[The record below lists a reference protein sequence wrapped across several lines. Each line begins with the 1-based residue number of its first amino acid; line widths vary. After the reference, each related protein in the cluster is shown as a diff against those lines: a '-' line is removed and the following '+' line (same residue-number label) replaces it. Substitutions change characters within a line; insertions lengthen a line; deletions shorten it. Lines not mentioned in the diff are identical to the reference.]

1 MSDHR
6 RSHRAQPAAP
16 RPLRLAVQGLVLVGV
31 VASTSAFTLLH
42 KSVDVQVDG
51 ANLKVEGFA
60 RTVGD
65 LLAAGDIAVGEH
77 DLVVPALGQP
87 VSSSSQVVV
96 RHAVQI
102 QVEIDGTRQ
111 TVWTTASSVGEAV
124 DELGL
129 RDTDVRLSASRSDA
143 VGRDVLRVSTPKV
156 VHVAVDGQTLDASTN
171 GGTVRDALKD
181 VGLVLNDG
189 DQVSVPLDADAVDG
203 LVVVVTRAASG
214 GESSVESIP
223 FETQQVDDGTLPK
236 GTTKVVT
243 AGKAGQRTTTYQ
255 LQVVAG
261 VVVGRTAVSS
271 VVTKD
276 PVAQVEHVG
285 TAEVPVAPPVGNVD
299 PGSAQAIAQSMMASH
314 GWDDAQFACLVA
326 LWNRESGWNVS
337 SENKSSGAYGIPQA
351 LPGSKMG
358 SVAADWRTNP
368 ATQITWGLGYID
380 GRYGTPCSAYQHLQ
394 SSGWY

>member
-51 ANLKVEGFA
+51 ANIKVEGFA

-65 LLAAGDIAVGEH
+65 LLSAGDIAVGEH
-77 DLVVPALGQP
+77 DLVVPALGEP
-87 VSSSSQVVV
+87 VSSRSQVVV

-102 QVEIDGTRQ
+102 QVEIDGARQ

-129 RDTDVRLSASRSDA
+129 RDADVRLSASRSDA

-261 VVVGRTAVSS
+261 VVVGRTPVSS

-285 TAEVPVAPPVGNVD
+285 TAEAPVAPPVTNVD
-299 PGSAQAIAQSMMASH
+299 PGSAQAIAQSMMASR

-337 SENKSSGAYGIPQA
+337 AENKSSGAYGIPQA

>member
-6 RSHRAQPAAP
+6 RSHRVQPAAH

-51 ANLKVEGFA
+51 ANVKVEGFA
-60 RTVGD
+60 RTVDD

-87 VSSSSQVVV
+87 VSSGSQVVV

-102 QVEIDGTRQ
+102 QVEIDGARQ

-129 RDTDVRLSASRSDA
+129 RDADVRLSASRSDA

-214 GESSVESIP
+214 GESSIESIP
-223 FETQQVDDGTLPK
+223 FETQQVEDETLPK

-285 TAEVPVAPPVGNVD
+285 TAEVPVAPPVANVD

-326 LWNRESGWNVS
+326 LWNRESGWRVDA
-337 SENKSSGAYGIPQA
+337 ENKSSGAYGIPQA